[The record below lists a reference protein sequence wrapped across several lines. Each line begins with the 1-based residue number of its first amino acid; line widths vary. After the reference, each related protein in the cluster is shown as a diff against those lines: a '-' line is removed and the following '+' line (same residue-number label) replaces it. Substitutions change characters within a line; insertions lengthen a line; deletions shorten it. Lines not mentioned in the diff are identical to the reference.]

1 MNHTPDNIL
10 HPTSCTIEENP
21 YPLRP
26 YILNFKP
33 CPLLSPQLSPPPSEV
48 FVAAIPLV
56 GLEALGAALGEL
68 YPGRLEHTMVLV
80 YPTLNHNPNTLR
92 SHGLN

>member
-1 MNHTPDNIL
+1 
-10 HPTSCTIEENP
+10 
-21 YPLRP
+21 
-26 YILNFKP
+26 
-33 CPLLSPQLSPPPSEV
+33 
-48 FVAAIPLV
+48 VAAIPLV